1 MSDLMLRNLALA
13 CAPRIAERVETAVV
27 ETVRAELPA
36 IIEAVLRERYPGETL
51 RLYVSKRPGGMRRVR
66 DEAIRTKYNGR
77 NVRELATEFG
87 LSARMIF
94 KIVSGRK

>member
-1 MSDLMLRNLALA
+1 MSDLMLKNLAAA
-13 CAPRIAERVETAVV
+13 CAPRIAERVETVVV

-66 DEAIRTKYNGR
+66 DEAIRARYNGR
-77 NVRELATEFG
+77 NVKELSTEFG
-87 LSARMIF
+87 LSMRQVFRIAT
-94 KIVSGRK
+94 GRA